1 MKFSKWFICLTI
13 IAAIVFMSL
22 SLIVSA
28 RIFLRGDADGDGRV
42 TVIDATVI
50 QKVRAS
56 IEVKSFDELAA
67 DVDDDNVV
75 SVLDATY
82 IQKSLAHIDID
93 YAVGETVVVEDPTQ
107 PQTDAP
113 TEPQTDAP
121 TQPQTQAPSYKPGDN
136 ELPYIPNR

>member
-1 MKFSKWFICLTI
+1 MRNIKSIICLLL
-13 IAAIVFMSL
+13 VSVVSL
-22 SLIVSA
+22 SVLCVSA
-28 RIFLRGDADGDGRV
+28 YALSFIRGAADGDGRV

-113 TEPQTDAP
+113 T
-121 TQPQTQAPSYKPGDN
+121 QPQTQAPSYKPGDN